1 MKQAIAILMMATAA
15 ALMAAG
21 QAPGRVVGEAATA
34 PDGSAQFSL
43 RDADGAIWGVQIVE
57 GAPVVLVAPGAKDL
71 SEAAPVAMASIRP
84 GDRLLVRGTVD
95 AGVKT
100 VLASSVVVMSQ
111 DAVAAARA
119 REQAEWRTKS
129 VAGTVVRVDE
139 AERRLILRARGTE
152 DKEWTAAVPEA
163 ARILRYAED
172 SIRFADARPAGLSD
186 VRVGDQVRVLGER
199 DEAAGTVTAARVL
212 AGSFRTLGG
221 EITRVDVEKGIVTL
235 RDVQN
240 REAVTLRVN
249 GGANLRRMPGAGGPG
264 GAAGGRPGMA
274 MGMGMMRPGGGG
286 PGGEGPRRPDLQQ
299 MLDRLPAAALSDLK
313 PGDAVIVSAGRT
325 SGPQPWSVVSL
336 VTGVDAL
343 LRAPAAQ
350 VNQTLG
356 NWSMEL
362 PMQ

>member
-1 MKQAIAILMMATAA
+1 MATGA

-43 RDADGAIWGVQIVE
+43 RDAAGAVWGVQMVE
-57 GAPVVLVAPGAKDL
+57 GASVVLVAPGAKDL

-84 GDRLLVRGTVD
+84 GDRLLVRGTID

-100 VLASSVVVMSQ
+100 VLANSVVVMSQ

-139 AERRLILRARGTE
+139 AGRRLIFLARGAE
-152 DKEWTAAVPEA
+152 AKEWTAAVPESVE
-163 ARILRYAED
+163 ILRYAED
-172 SIRFADARPAGLSD
+172 SIRFADARRAGLSD

-199 DEAAGTVTAARVL
+199 DEAAAAVTAARVL

-221 EITRVDVEKGIVTL
+221 EITRVDVETGIVTL

-240 REAVTLRVN
+240 RETVTLRVN
-249 GGANLRRMPGAGGPG
+249 GGANLRRMPGMGGSG
-264 GAAGGRPGMA
+264 GGRPGMA
-274 MGMGMMRPGGGG
+274 MGMGMGMMRAGGGG

-299 MLDRLPAAALSDLK
+299 MLDRLPAAALSELK

-336 VTGVDAL
+336 VTGADAL